1 VRVTAISTDTLY
13 YHLISN
19 PNILISVTTDKID
32 TVLVLKVAEPLGVA
46 GTVLGV
52 LGMVPV
58 FGLPLAVMALVY
70 FARTSGTGFAVTFQ
84 YFHKDTLIGEFAGP
98 GYIRYESAP
107 GLQLFWGAS
116 ENKEFIEADLKEG
129 GTYIVR
135 VDVEMVLAV
144 VRIGFSPIR
153 YTDVDLFEKCRDLIR
168 KKPLKTLT
176 EEEILK
182 KTQKLSNMISKTLQ
196 KYETTLKNEGGF
208 KLLPADMA
216 FPPRGFAIK
225 W

>member
-1 VRVTAISTDTLY
+1 MKTR
-13 YHLISN
+13 
-19 PNILISVTTDKID
+19 ILFQLGAF
-32 TVLVLKVAEPLGVA
+32 LVLCNSTCFTQGFQAPTPGK
-46 GTVLGV
+46 
-52 LGMVPV
+52 
-58 FGLPLAVMALVY
+58 AVVY

-107 GLQLFWGAS
+107 GPQLFWGAS

-135 VDVEMVLAV
+135 VDVEMGFAIA
-144 VRIGFSPIR
+144 RIGLSPIR
-153 YTDVDLFEKCRDLIR
+153 YTDVDLFEKCRDMIS
-168 KKPLKTLT
+168 KKPPKTLS
-176 EEEILK
+176 EEDVVK

-196 KYETTLKNEGGF
+196 KYETNLKNEGGF

-216 FPPRGFAIK
+216 IPPEVLQ
-225 W
+225 

>member
-1 VRVTAISTDTLY
+1 MKTK
-13 YHLISN
+13 
-19 PNILISVTTDKID
+19 ILFPLAAF
-32 TVLVLKVAEPLGVA
+32 LVLCNSTGFAQGFQPPAPGK
-46 GTVLGV
+46 
-52 LGMVPV
+52 
-58 FGLPLAVMALVY
+58 AVVY

-107 GLQLFWGAS
+107 GPQLFWGAS

-135 VDVEMVLAV
+135 VDVEIGLAIA
-144 VRIGFSPIR
+144 RIGFSPIR
-153 YTDVDLFEKCRDLIR
+153 YTDVDLFEKCRDMIR
-168 KKPLKTLT
+168 KKPPKTLT
-176 EEEILK
+176 EEEVVK
-182 KTQKLSNMISKTLQ
+182 KTGKLSNMISKTLQ

-216 FPPRGFAIK
+216 FPPEALQ
-225 W
+225 